1 MPKTNSGRW
10 SLGLI
15 IAMPILFLIG
25 SSLANSLYESVASGS
40 TLLDDIANRPA
51 LAISMLIGFGSGI
64 AAFITGLVAIIKQK
78 DRAILVYLATIVGAG
93 LIVFLF
99 LEIVFPH

>member
-25 SSLANSLYESVASGS
+25 SSLANSLYESVTSGS

-93 LIVFLF
+93 LIVFLI